1 MATTIPQREL
11 RNDISAV
18 LRRVAAGEEF
28 VVTVSGRPVAE
39 LRPVGGSRKGSVAAF
54 VAALAAGPPVTSETR
69 AELERVDAEIRK
81 MRYDDDDERHPWQ
94 RWA

>member
-1 MATTIPQREL
+1 VATTIPQREL
-11 RNDISAV
+11 RNDVSAV
-18 LRRVAAGEEF
+18 LRRVEAGEEF

-54 VAALAAGPPVTSETR
+54 VAALNALPPPTPDEVV
-69 AELERVDAEIRK
+69 ELERVDAEIRE
-81 MRYDDDDERHPWQ
+81 MRHDDDDRDPWE

>member
-1 MATTIPQREL
+1 VATTIPQRVL
-11 RNDISAV
+11 RNEVSDV
-18 LRRVAAGEEF
+18 LRRVEAGEEF

-69 AELERVDAEIRK
+69 AELERVDAEIRR
-81 MRYDDDDERHPWQ
+81 MRHDDDERHPWQ